1 MTPSFHNSGLNNCN
15 RMNFSVVS
23 SHQVCAII
31 PACIIQVC
39 IIICIVLCIEIFIVF
54 LYSVCIITSARGNLY
69 IS

>member
-31 PACIIQVC
+31 SACIIQVC
-39 IIICIVLCIEIFIVF
+39 IIICIVLCIEIFIVLF
-54 LYSVCIITSARGNLY
+54 VFSLYYYFS
-69 IS
+69 